1 MESGTDQTPSDS
13 LVMSDDESNKR
24 KAPQAGTHD
33 YSEPAESAT
42 TLSTPPVEPFASD
55 NLGDTVIH
63 LDIVSIQV
71 KVVKNDRYICF
82 KQSKSHSNDSE
93 GKQPTEQG
101 LSANTDDTSDSS
113 KSDAFVSVYYQDSV

>member
-13 LVMSDDESNKR
+13 LVTSDDELNKG
-24 KAPQAGTHD
+24 KPPQAGAHD

-63 LDIVSIQV
+63 LDLVRRQFKREICYCILNRVSH
-71 KVVKNDRYICF
+71 VVVTAQLHRS
-82 KQSKSHSNDSE
+82 QWSKACPPILMIPVIPLNLM
-93 GKQPTEQG
+93 P
-101 LSANTDDTSDSS
+101 L
-113 KSDAFVSVYYQDSV
+113 

>member
-13 LVMSDDESNKR
+13 LVSSDGEVNKG
-24 KAPQAGTHD
+24 KTPQVGAHD

-63 LDIVSIQV
+63 LDIV
-71 KVVKNDRYICF
+71 RMEF
-82 KQSKSHSNDSE
+82 
-93 GKQPTEQG
+93 
-101 LSANTDDTSDSS
+101 
-113 KSDAFVSVYYQDSV
+113 

>member
-13 LVMSDDESNKR
+13 LVTSDDEQTKG
-24 KAPQAGTHD
+24 KPPQAGAHD

-63 LDIVSIQV
+63 LDIV
-71 KVVKNDRYICF
+71 RM
-82 KQSKSHSNDSE
+82 QSNNSN
-93 GKQPTEQG
+93 KLLLYLTEQ
-101 LSANTDDTSDSS
+101 
-113 KSDAFVSVYYQDSV
+113 VM

>member
-13 LVMSDDESNKR
+13 LVTSDDDETNKG
-24 KAPQAGTHD
+24 KAPQTGAHD

-63 LDIVSIQV
+63 LDVVRTWSIIIIKICYCV
-71 KVVKNDRYICF
+71 FNRASHVVMRVVL
-82 KQSKSHSNDSE
+82 HSNRRN
-93 GKQPTEQG
+93 K
-101 LSANTDDTSDSS
+101 A
-113 KSDAFVSVYYQDSV
+113 

>member
-13 LVMSDDESNKR
+13 LVTSDDELNKG
-24 KAPQAGTHD
+24 KTPQAGAHD

-63 LDIVSIQV
+63 LDLVRKRGLKIE
-71 KVVKNDRYICF
+71 ICF
-82 KQSKSHSNDSE
+82 TIFNRASHVVMTMRLHRNQWSRAYPQILMIPATPLN
-93 GKQPTEQG
+93 
-101 LSANTDDTSDSS
+101 LMLL
-113 KSDAFVSVYYQDSV
+113 

>member
-13 LVMSDDESNKR
+13 LVTSDDEVNKG
-24 KAPQAGTHD
+24 KAPQAGVHD

-63 LDIVSIQV
+63 LDVVRIRVWSSEKFVDVFLIEQV
-71 KVVKNDRYICF
+71 
-82 KQSKSHSNDSE
+82 
-93 GKQPTEQG
+93 T
-101 LSANTDDTSDSS
+101 
-113 KSDAFVSVYYQDSV
+113 